1 MSETFAA
8 RGWHDDPS
16 NPDRERYSDGTRW
29 VTSRRRPGTL
39 SGVPFF
45 TWAIALL
52 VGSLVFS
59 LVASAIDSPTLLS
72 ACGVASI
79 AALVVALCG
88 ARAIAVQVD
97 ATWRANAR
105 VDVPAGASETPETR

>member
-29 VTSRRRPGTL
+29 AASRRRPGTL

-45 TWAIALL
+45 TWAIGLL
-52 VGSLVFS
+52 VGSFVLG
-59 LVASAIDSPTLLS
+59 LVASAIDSPTLVS
-72 ACGVASI
+72 ASGVAGI

-88 ARAIAVQVD
+88 ARAMAVQVD

-105 VDVPAGASETPETR
+105 VDVPAGASSNVDAR

>member
-29 VTSRRRPGTL
+29 AASRRRPGTL

-45 TWAIALL
+45 TWAIGLL
-52 VGSLVFS
+52 VGSLVLS

-72 ACGVASI
+72 ASGVSSI

-88 ARAIAVQVD
+88 ARAMAVQVD
-97 ATWRANAR
+97 ATWRASAR
-105 VDVPAGASETPETR
+105 VDAPAGASETAEAR